1 MDNQKMLGCSVPFH
15 PPIERVSSHQ
25 DVEICNNSTLG
36 KLAFDGYRNSIQTN
50 ILDQIPCAGFYI
62 FLGLPSID
70 VDGNDP
76 KQAYIRLFIKP
87 KIKVK
92 SIVLYY
98 DEATL
103 LGDIGGYVGMF
114 LGVSLVDLA
123 VFCNSG
129 FLKLVKR
136 KF

>member
-15 PPIERVSSHQ
+15 PPVKLESGRQ
-25 DVEICNNSTLG
+25 DVEICNNSDVG
-36 KLAFDGYRNSIQTN
+36 KMAFRNYRNSIQTN
-50 ILDQIPCAGFYI
+50 IVDQIPCVGFDI
-62 FLGLPSID
+62 VLGLPSID

-76 KQAYIRLFIKP
+76 NQAYIRLFIKP

-92 SIVLYY
+92 SIVIYY
-98 DEATL
+98 DKSTL

-123 VFCNSG
+123 LFFNSG
-129 FLKLVKR
+129 FLKLVGR
-136 KF
+136 RF